1 MGKSDKQVIT
11 RSQVVFNQGRTMRSS
26 KTNHVMNKVFAA
38 PANHKMPDLKL
49 HKRHH
54 AHKDLKLAEKTEN

>member
-1 MGKSDKQVIT
+1 
-11 RSQVVFNQGRTMRSS
+11 
-26 KTNHVMNKVFAA
+26 MNKVFTA

-54 AHKDLKLAEKTEN
+54 AHKDLKQAEKTEN

>member
-11 RSQVVFNQGRTMRSS
+11 RSQVVFNHGRTMKTS
-26 KTNHVMNKVFAA
+26 KTNHVLNKAFNT